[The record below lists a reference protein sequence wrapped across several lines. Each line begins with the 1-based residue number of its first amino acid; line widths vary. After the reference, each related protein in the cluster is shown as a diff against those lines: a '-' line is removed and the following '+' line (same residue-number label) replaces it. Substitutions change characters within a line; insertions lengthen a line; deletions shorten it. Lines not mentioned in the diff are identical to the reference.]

1 VSGQVLVA
9 HGPREAYVLVT
20 AVEELREVLGVIL
33 VLRAVLGA
41 VRAHPAAGGWG
52 LTPDVPG

>member
-1 VSGQVLVA
+1 M
-9 HGPREAYVLVT
+9 R
-20 AVEELREVLGVIL
+20 GVIL